1 MSKSEEIIEKI
12 EAEICE
18 LLNKKPL
25 QPMDVD
31 MLTKLTDSMKDVAT
45 ASGMKEYVDAV
56 IETDDG
62 MSFAVKMP
70 KVSYEHMH
78 SMARGRSP
86 ITGRFVSRLGHPM
99 EHYDRKY
106 SGGYSGHSINDRM
119 IASLEKLIDSAES
132 DYEREEIRNEI
143 ESLRHR

>member
-18 LLNKKPL
+18 LLKNQPL
-25 QPMDVD
+25 QPPHIE
-31 MLTKLTDSMKDVAT
+31 MLSKLTDSLKDVAT

-86 ITGRFVSRLGHPM
+86 ITGRFVSRLDRPM

-119 IASLEKLIDSAES
+119 IASLEKLIDTAES